1 MTIIIVCNNCR
12 FSYIMEILLESLK
25 FGITPAIVVAIYLT
39 INKILT
45 DRKEA
50 QQAKLSN
57 DIVQSFN
64 KLNTFLDH
72 ITKDIID
79 RESDKCNSAIK
90 NAFQRLEN
98 MILKYVNHTIIN
110 NNVEIN
116 RKHIIDNINHLVNA
130 EYYNLYSVLMLY
142 STEKMDLSECANVIW
157 KDELFSDVTEIVFNN
172 ELTKEQKIYLLQNKI
187 DFRINDY
194 MINVLNHYAEYDKR

>member
-39 INKILT
+39 INKILV

-50 QQAKLSN
+50 QEAKLSN

-72 ITKDIID
+72 ITKDIIA

-116 RKHIIDNINHLVNA
+116 RKHIIDNVHHLINA
-130 EYYNLYSVLMLY
+130 EYYNLYNTLMLY
-142 STEKMDLSECANVIW
+142 STEKLDLTKYMNVIW
-157 KDELFSDVTEIVFNN
+157 KDELFNDVTEIVFNAD
-172 ELTKEQKIYLLQNKI
+172 LTKEQKIYSLQNKI
-187 DFRINDY
+187 DFRVNDY
-194 MINVLNHYAEYDKR
+194 MINVLNRYTEHEC

>member
-12 FSYIMEILLESLK
+12 FSCIMEILLESLK

-57 DIVQSFN
+57 DIIQSFN

-116 RKHIIDNINHLVNA
+116 RKHIIDNVHHLVNA
-130 EYYNLYSVLMLY
+130 EYYNLYNTLMLY
-142 STEKMDLSECANVIW
+142 STEKLDLTKFMNVIW
-157 KDELFSDVTEIVFNN
+157 KDELFNDVTEIVFNTDLN
-172 ELTKEQKIYLLQNKI
+172 KEQKIYSLQNKI
-187 DFRINDY
+187 DFRVNDY
-194 MINVLNHYAEYDKR
+194 MINLLNRYTEHEC

>member
-12 FSYIMEILLESLK
+12 FSCIMEILLESLK

-116 RKHIIDNINHLVNA
+116 ATR
-130 EYYNLYSVLMLY
+130 EQ
-142 STEKMDLSECANVIW
+142 MDRFIEAWYGRDDDSE
-157 KDELFSDVTEIVFNN
+157 
-172 ELTKEQKIYLLQNKI
+172 
-187 DFRINDY
+187 
-194 MINVLNHYAEYDKR
+194 

>member
-1 MTIIIVCNNCR
+1 
-12 FSYIMEILLESLK
+12 MELLLESLK
-25 FGITPAIVVAIYLT
+25 LGIAPSIVVAIYLT
-39 INKILT
+39 INKYI
-45 DRKEA
+45 DNKKEA
-50 QQAKLSN
+50 KQAKLNN
-57 DIVQSFN
+57 DIVVSFN

-72 ITKDIID
+72 ITKNIIEK
-79 RESDKCNSAIK
+79 ESDKCNNAIK
-90 NAFQRLEN
+90 NAFQRMEN

-116 RKHIIDNINHLVNA
+116 RKHIIDNVHHLVNA
-130 EYYNLYSVLMLY
+130 EYYNLYNVLMLY
-142 STEKMDLSECANVIW
+142 STEKMDLTECANVVW

-172 ELTKEQKIYLLQNKI
+172 ELTKEQKIYSLQNKI

>member
-1 MTIIIVCNNCR
+1 MTIIIVCDNCR
-12 FSYIMEILLESLK
+12 FSYIMDILLESLK

-50 QQAKLSN
+50 HQAKLSN

-64 KLNTFLDH
+64 KLNNFLDH

-98 MILKYVNHTIIN
+98 MILKYINHTIIN

-116 RKHIIDNINHLVNA
+116 RKHIIDNVHHLVNA
-130 EYYNLYSVLMLY
+130 EYYNLYNTLMLY
-142 STEKMDLSECANVIW
+142 STEKLDLTKYMNVVW
-157 KDELFSDVTEIVFNN
+157 KDELFNDITEIVFNTDLN
-172 ELTKEQKIYLLQNKI
+172 KEQKIYSLQNKI
-187 DFRINDY
+187 DFRVNDY
-194 MINVLNHYAEYDKR
+194 MINVLNRYTEHEC

>member
-57 DIVQSFN
+57 DIIQSFN
-64 KLNTFLDH
+64 KLNIFLDH

-79 RESDKCNSAIK
+79 KESDKCNSAIK

-98 MILKYVNHTIIN
+98 MILKYINHTIIN
-110 NNVEIN
+110 NNVEVN
-116 RKHIIDNINHLVNA
+116 RKHIIDNVHHLVNA
-130 EYYNLYSVLMLY
+130 EYYNLYNTLMLY
-142 STEKMDLSECANVIW
+142 STEKLDLTKYMNVVW
-157 KDELFSDVTEIVFNN
+157 KDELFNDVTEIVFNTD
-172 ELTKEQKIYLLQNKI
+172 LSKEQKIYSLQNKI
-187 DFRINDY
+187 DFRVNDY
-194 MINVLNHYAEYDKR
+194 MINVLNRYTEHEC

>member
-12 FSYIMEILLESLK
+12 FSYNMEILLESLK

-57 DIVQSFN
+57 DIIQSFN
-64 KLNTFLDH
+64 KLNIFLDH

-79 RESDKCNSAIK
+79 KESDKCNSAIK

-98 MILKYVNHTIIN
+98 MILKYINHTIIN
-110 NNVEIN
+110 NNVEVN
-116 RKHIIDNINHLVNA
+116 RKHIIDNVHHLVNA
-130 EYYNLYSVLMLY
+130 EYYNLYNTLMLY
-142 STEKMDLSECANVIW
+142 STEKLDLTKYMNVVW
-157 KDELFSDVTEIVFNN
+157 KDELFNDVTEIVFNTD
-172 ELTKEQKIYLLQNKI
+172 LSKEQKIYSLQNKI
-187 DFRINDY
+187 DFRVNDY
-194 MINVLNHYAEYDKR
+194 MINVLNRYTEHEC

>member
-12 FSYIMEILLESLK
+12 FSYIMEVLLESLK
-25 FGITPAIVVAIYLT
+25 FGITPAVVVAIYLT

-57 DIVQSFN
+57 DIIQSFN

-79 RESDKCNSAIK
+79 KESDKCNIAIK

-116 RKHIIDNINHLVNA
+116 RKHIIDNVHHLVNA
-130 EYYNLYSVLMLY
+130 EYYNVYNTLMIY
-142 STEKMDLSECANVIW
+142 STEKLDLTKYMNVIW
-157 KDELFSDVTEIVFNN
+157 KDELFNDVIEIVFNAD
-172 ELTKEQKIYLLQNKI
+172 LTKEQKIYSLQNKI
-187 DFRINDY
+187 DFRVNDY
-194 MINVLNHYAEYDKR
+194 MINVLNKYTEDEC

>member
-1 MTIIIVCNNCR
+1 MIIVA
-12 FSYIMEILLESLK
+12 FIFIMELLLESLK
-25 FGITPAIVVAIYLT
+25 LGVAPSIVVAIYLT
-39 INKILT
+39 INKYI
-45 DRKEA
+45 DNKKEA
-50 QQAKLSN
+50 KQAKLNN
-57 DIVQSFN
+57 DIVVSFN

-72 ITKDIID
+72 ITKNIIEK
-79 RESDKCNSAIK
+79 ESDKCNNAIK
-90 NAFQRLEN
+90 NAFQRMEN

-116 RKHIIDNINHLVNA
+116 RKHIIDNVHHLVNA
-130 EYYNLYSVLMLY
+130 EYYNLYNVLMLY
-142 STEKMDLSECANVIW
+142 STEKMDLTECANVVW

-172 ELTKEQKIYLLQNKI
+172 ALTKEQKIYSLQNKI

>member
-12 FSYIMEILLESLK
+12 FSCIMEILLESLK

-116 RKHIIDNINHLVNA
+116 RKHIIDNVHNLVNA
-130 EYYNLYSVLMLY
+130 EYYNLYNTLMLY
-142 STEKMDLSECANVIW
+142 STEKLDLTKYMNVIW
-157 KDELFSDVTEIVFNN
+157 KDELFNDVTEIVFNTDLN
-172 ELTKEQKIYLLQNKI
+172 KEQKIYSLQNKI
-187 DFRINDY
+187 DFRVNDY
-194 MINVLNHYAEYDKR
+194 MINLLNRYTEHEC